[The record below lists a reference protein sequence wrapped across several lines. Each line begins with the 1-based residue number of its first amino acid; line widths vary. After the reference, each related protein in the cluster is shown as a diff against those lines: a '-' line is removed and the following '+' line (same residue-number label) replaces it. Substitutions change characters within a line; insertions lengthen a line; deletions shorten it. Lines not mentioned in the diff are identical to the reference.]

1 MKDGVVHQCAGPLE
15 IYHRPAN
22 RFVAGFLGTP
32 PMNFFAGRLIDEAG
46 RLLFDEGTAKLPVPA
61 WAAPALRERP
71 AGSADVVMGV
81 RPEALVLPRP
91 GDSGA
96 AAAAS
101 LPMKLWLVQPL
112 GAKMDVYLSTA
123 RHERIVAHVDAR
135 PGLGVGATLP
145 VAIDMDRVHFF
156 EPGEVGL
163 TIASHDVPPS

>member
-1 MKDGVVHQCAGPLE
+1 VVHQCAGPLE

-32 PMNFFAGRLIDEAG
+32 PMNFFTGRLVDQAG
-46 RLLFDEGTAKLPVPA
+46 QLFFDEGTAKLPVPA

-71 AGSADVVMGV
+71 TGNPELVMGV
-81 RPEALVLPRP
+81 RPEALILPQSP
-91 GDSGA
+91 DA
-96 AAAAS
+96 AATAVS
-101 LPMKLWLVQPL
+101 VPMKLWLLQPL

-135 PGLGVGATLP
+135 GGLGVGASLP

-163 TIASHDVPPS
+163 TIASHDGPPS

>member
-1 MKDGVVHQCAGPLE
+1 
-15 IYHRPAN
+15 
-22 RFVAGFLGTP
+22 
-32 PMNFFAGRLIDEAG
+32 
-46 RLLFDEGTAKLPVPA
+46 VPA

-91 GDSGA
+91 DDSGA

-123 RHERIVAHVDAR
+123 RHDRIVAHVDAR